1 MADDARSAG
10 RGSLALAG
18 AQTTGRALGLVFVLV
33 ATRIVEPAAFGRFSI
48 VASLVLVG
56 SFLSDFGTTPV
67 VTRWVSREPDRAG
80 SVAAA
85 VVLPSLALGIVGALV
100 ILAFATVAYSGP
112 LPVDALIGVSA
123 LPAIAVL
130 TSLQAVLD
138 GRGRIASRS
147 VVSLVNLGGGMIGA
161 TVVVLVD
168 GRVRPAIAAVAVAP
182 WVALVLVVLMLR
194 SAGIWDGHLAC
205 DRAFFARLARA
216 VVPFAAFAGLSA
228 VAGRFDVLLLSLLRP
243 SATTASY
250 DLALRA
256 IEAVSFLATAVTGP
270 SLYLLSGRLG
280 RGDVAGAQRA
290 FDRVLH
296 GCWILGL
303 LVTGVL
309 VGCSRGVTQ
318 VLYGSDYHQTGRLV
332 AILGVGASL
341 GFVALLQGTLI
352 ASGDHLAAGLRTAA
366 AITAASAVATV
377 VLVTHSGAVG
387 AAVAWTATQLLT
399 VVAFARLH
407 RRTLDVH
414 TARPPLAAV
423 TAAGASA
430 LVGWAATP
438 LGPAAVIPAAMTFVL
453 IAVLGRAVRRDDL
466 ALVPSL
472 VRRA

>member
-10 RGSLALAG
+10 RGSLALVG
-18 AQTTGRALGLVFVLV
+18 AQTTSRMLGLVFVLV

-48 VASLVLVG
+48 VASLVVVG

-80 SVAAA
+80 PVAGA
-85 VVLPSLALGIVGALV
+85 VVLPSLALGVAGAV
-100 ILAFATVAYSGP
+100 VVAGFAAIAYTGP
-112 LPVDALIGVSA
+112 VRVDALIGVSA

-147 VVSLVNLGGGMIGA
+147 LVSFVNLGGGMVA
-161 TVVVLVD
+161 APVLVVVAR
-168 GRVRPAIAAVAVAP
+168 GVRPAIAAVALAP
-182 WVALVLVVLMLR
+182 WIALVGVVVMLR
-194 SAGIWDGHLAC
+194 SQGIWDGRLVR
-205 DRAFFARLARA
+205 DRVFVRRLARA

-228 VAGRFDVLLLSLLRP
+228 IAGRFDVLLLSVLRS

-250 DLALRA
+250 DLALRS
-256 IEAVSFLATAVTGP
+256 IEAATFLATAVTGP
-270 SLYLLSGRLG
+270 SLYLFSGRLG
-280 RGDVAGAQRA
+280 RGDVDGAQRA
-290 FDRVLH
+290 FDRVMH
-296 GCWILGL
+296 GCWLLGL

-309 VGCSRGVTQ
+309 VGCSSSVTE
-318 VLYGSDYHQTGRLV
+318 VLYGSDYNQTGQLV

-352 ASGDHLAAGLRTAA
+352 ASGDHLGAGLRTAA

-377 VLVTHSGAVG
+377 VLVTQWDATG
-387 AAVAWTATQLLT
+387 AAVAWSVTQLLT
-399 VVAFARLH
+399 VVAFTRLH
-407 RRTLDVH
+407 RRTIDVR

-423 TAAGASA
+423 AAAGASA

-438 LGPAAVIPAAMTFVL
+438 LGPAAVLLAAVTFV
-453 IAVLGRAVRRDDL
+453 AVALLGRAVSHEDL

-472 VRRA
+472 VRRS